1 MYTNAAILA
10 VLAFFFAI
18 VSGRVDR
25 SWLSG
30 PILFVTAGFL
40 LGPGGLGV
48 LHLNIKADGLRV
60 LAEFTLAMVLFSD
73 AANADLARIRS
84 HAGLPK
90 RLLLIGLPLTILL
103 GFIVAW
109 LMFPGLGM
117 VELGL
122 IAATLAPTDAAL
134 GKPVVTNRAV
144 PVDTREALNIES
156 GLNDGICVPIVV
168 LLVGLAIG
176 TEIEGTTVTHAL
188 RVVTEELGIGLAAGL
203 VLSSSAS
210 VLLRRANSIG
220 WIGENWTGVTVV
232 ALAIACFTAA
242 QALGGSGFV
251 ACFVGG
257 LAFKAPQGEKHR
269 LLRGAEGSGEAL
281 ALLTWVIFGA
291 AVVWQM
297 SDRITGATILYA
309 ALSLTLI
316 RMLPVCMGLAGTSL
330 SASDRLFIGWFGP
343 RGLASIVFGIIL
355 LDAQL
360 PNAGTV
366 LATIVCTVLLSVI
379 AHGVTANPLV
389 RAFAPRWRGAA

>member
-1 MYTNAAILA
+1 M
-10 VLAFFFAI
+10 
-18 VSGRVDR
+18 
-25 SWLSG
+25 
-30 PILFVTAGFL
+30 
-40 LGPGGLGV
+40 
-48 LHLNIKADGLRV
+48 
-60 LAEFTLAMVLFSD
+60 
-73 AANADLARIRS
+73 
-84 HAGLPK
+84 
-90 RLLLIGLPLTILL
+90 
-103 GFIVAW
+103 
-109 LMFPGLGM
+109 
-117 VELGL
+117 
-122 IAATLAPTDAAL
+122 
-134 GKPVVTNRAV
+134 
-144 PVDTREALNIES
+144 
-156 GLNDGICVPIVV
+156 PIVV

-176 TEIEGTTVTHAL
+176 TEIEGTTLTHAL
-188 RVVTEELGIGLAAGL
+188 RVVAEELGIGLAAGL

-210 VLLRRANSIG
+210 IMLRRANSRG

-242 QALGGSGFV
+242 QSLGGSGFV

-316 RMLPVCMGLAGTSL
+316 RMLPVYLGLTGTSL
-330 SASDRLFIGWFGP
+330 SAPDRLFIGWFGP

-389 RAFAPRWRGAA
+389 RAFAP

>member
-1 MYTNAAILA
+1 MAAA
-10 VLAFFFAI
+10 VPGTHCARAAHRLTGPDPFWFSETRA
-18 VSGRVDR
+18 GRQ
-25 SWLSG
+25 
-30 PILFVTAGFL
+30 TAPNGD
-40 LGPGGLGV
+40 P
-48 LHLNIKADGLRV
+48 
-60 LAEFTLAMVLFSD
+60 
-73 AANADLARIRS
+73 
-84 HAGLPK
+84 
-90 RLLLIGLPLTILL
+90 
-103 GFIVAW
+103 
-109 LMFPGLGM
+109 
-117 VELGL
+117 
-122 IAATLAPTDAAL
+122 
-134 GKPVVTNRAV
+134 KPVVTNRAV

-176 TEIEGTTVTHAL
+176 TEIEGTTLTHAL
-188 RVVTEELGIGLAAGL
+188 RVVAEELGIGLAAGL
-203 VLSSSAS
+203 VLSFSAS

-269 LLRGAEGSGEAL
+269 LLRGAEGSGEVL
-281 ALLTWVIFGA
+281 ALLTWVVFGA

-297 SDRITGATILYA
+297 SDRITGTTILYA

-316 RMLPVCMGLAGTSL
+316 RMLPVYLGLAGTSI
-330 SASDRLFIGWFGP
+330 AAPDRLFMGWFGP

-360 PNAGTV
+360 PHAGTV
-366 LATIVCTVLLSVI
+366 LATIVCTVLLSVM

-389 RAFAPRWRGAA
+389 RAFAPRWRRGAA